1 MPEPIIAILVILG
14 LVILFII
21 PNIKIVRANEV
32 KVVERLGKFH
42 KMLDTPGIHFVVPFI
57 DRDIQTV
64 SLNKEHIHVKLKAE
78 IDDQNKD
85 IFISYFMKVT
95 NPKTYVY
102 AALDSNKVIHE
113 YIISSI
119 ESKIDIE
126 TIKEETISY
135 ALSYGF
141 EIENLNIK

>member
-1 MPEPIIAILVILG
+1 MPDPIIAIIVILG
-14 LVILFII
+14 LVILFMI
-21 PNIKIVRANEV
+21 PNIKIVRQNEV

-64 SLNKEHIHVKLKAE
+64 SLNKEHIHVKLKAD
-78 IDDQNKD
+78 IDDAKIDVNITYD
-85 IFISYFMKVT
+85 MKVID
-95 NPKTYVY
+95 PKTFVY

-119 ESKIDIE
+119 ESEIDHE
-126 TIKEETISY
+126 TIIEETTSY